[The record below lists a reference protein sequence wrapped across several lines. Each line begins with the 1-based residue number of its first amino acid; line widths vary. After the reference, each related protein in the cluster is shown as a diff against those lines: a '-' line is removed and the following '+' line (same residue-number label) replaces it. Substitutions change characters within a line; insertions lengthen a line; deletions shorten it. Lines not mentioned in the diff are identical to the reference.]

1 MSSITTPE
9 RGFDQELSEKQR
21 FFLYLSIV
29 LPNIDII
36 HAIWKSYKK
45 GIDED
50 ILRYHQRISPFKS
63 HPCGNDCIFHP
74 IAGFIDPD
82 MFLDYYSPRES
93 YLISLEMI
101 GHPLFI
107 CQFTRSKEDLE
118 KSIYYFDTLIN
129 ESQIKLSK
137 INKVKVL
144 EKVIHYLSHRN
155 YQLNIEQIMR
165 YLLSFYNM
173 YKDVKILHAYPLA
186 IDSEGKLCRF
196 E

>member
-1 MSSITTPE
+1 MIHIIWN
-9 RGFDQELSEKQR
+9 
-21 FFLYLSIV
+21 LYV
-29 LPNIDII
+29 
-36 HAIWKSYKK
+36 K
-45 GIDED
+45 GRDED
-50 ILRYHQRISPFKS
+50 IVRYHQSISPFKP

-82 MFLDYYSPRES
+82 MFLDYYAPREG

-107 CQFTRSKEDLE
+107 CQFTRKKEDLE
-118 KSIYYFDTLIN
+118 KSVNYFDTLIN

-137 INKVKVL
+137 IKKVKVL
-144 EKVIHYLSHRN
+144 EKVIQYLSHRN
-155 YQLNIEQIMR
+155 YQLDIEQIMR

-186 IDSEGKLCRF
+186 IDSENKLCRF